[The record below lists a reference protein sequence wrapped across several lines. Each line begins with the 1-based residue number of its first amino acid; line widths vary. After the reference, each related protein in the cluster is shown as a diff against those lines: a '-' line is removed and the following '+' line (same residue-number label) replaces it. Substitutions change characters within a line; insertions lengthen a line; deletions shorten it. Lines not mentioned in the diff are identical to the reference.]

1 MRGNRKAT
9 SLMANYTHEPKYTV
23 ADTCIVKCKCGW
35 IKEFD
40 TKSKAMAAWAK
51 HYKAR
56 TEK

>member
-1 MRGNRKAT
+1 
-9 SLMANYTHEPKYTV
+9 MANYTHEPKYTV